1 MMKVAVLE
9 SLAVSTEKLAAL
21 EAPLAARGCE
31 FVHYE
36 RTADAAALANEVRDA
51 EVLILAN
58 MPLPAELAAQAER
71 LKYVDVAF
79 TGVDHVPMDL
89 FRARGIAVSNASGY
103 SNEAVPE
110 LAVGM
115 VLSILRNLRE
125 VERACRAGGTKAGL
139 VGTELKGKTV
149 GILGYGSIGSR
160 SGELFHAFGCRVVTS
175 EGHRI
180 KNRPDFLEVLP
191 QSEVLR
197 QSDVLVL
204 HTPLN
209 ERTRG
214 LIGKAELAMMKPTS
228 ILVNVA
234 RGPVVVTDDL
244 VEALNRGTIA
254 AAAVD
259 VFDREPPLDPDLPL
273 LHAPNTLF
281 TPHVAFATAE
291 SMELRA
297 EIVFDNLS
305 AFLDGEIRNRM
316 A

>member
-1 MMKVAVLE
+1 MKIAVLE
-9 SLAVSTEKLAAL
+9 SLAVSDEKLKAL
-21 EAPLAARGCE
+21 EAPLIVRGCS
-31 FVHYE
+31 FHHYE
-36 RTADAAALANEVRDA
+36 RTAERAELIREAKDAD
-51 EVLILAN
+51 VLMLAN
-58 MPLPAELAAQAER
+58 MPLPAEVVAAAEG
-71 LKYVDVAF
+71 LKYIDVAF
-79 TGVDHVPMDL
+79 TGVDHIPMDL
-89 FRARGIAVSNASGY
+89 CRARGIAVSNASGY

-115 VLSILRNLRE
+115 VLSILRNLRQ
-125 VERACRAGGTKAGL
+125 VEQACRAGGTKAGL

-160 SGELFHAFGCRVVTS
+160 SGELFHAFGCRIVTA

-191 QSEVLR
+191 QAEVLR
-197 QSDVLVL
+197 QADVLVL

-209 ERTRG
+209 EATRG
-214 LIGKAELAMMKPTS
+214 LIGKAELEMMKPTA

-244 VEALNRGTIA
+244 IEALNRGTIA

-259 VFDREPPLDPDLPL
+259 VFDREPPLDPALPL

-297 EIVFDNLS
+297 KIVFENL
-305 AFLDGEIRNRM
+305 AAYLDGEIRNRM

>member
-1 MMKVAVLE
+1 MKIAVLE
-9 SLAVSTEKLAAL
+9 SLAVSDEKLKAL
-21 EAPLAARGCE
+21 EAPLIARGCS
-31 FVHYE
+31 FHHYE
-36 RTADAAALANEVRDA
+36 RTAERAELIREAKDAD
-51 EVLILAN
+51 VLMLAN
-58 MPLPAELAAQAER
+58 MPLPAEVVAAAEG
-71 LKYVDVAF
+71 LKYIDVAF
-79 TGVDHVPMDL
+79 TGVDHIPMDL
-89 FRARGIAVSNASGY
+89 CRARGIAVSNASGY

-115 VLSILRNLRE
+115 VLSILRNLRQ
-125 VERACRAGGTKAGL
+125 VEQACRAGGTKAGL

-160 SGELFHAFGCRVVTS
+160 SGELFHAFGCRIVTA

-191 QSEVLR
+191 QAEVLR
-197 QSDVLVL
+197 QADVLVL

-209 ERTRG
+209 EATRG
-214 LIGKAELAMMKPTS
+214 LIGKAELEMMKPTA

-244 VEALNRGTIA
+244 IEALNRGTIA

-259 VFDREPPLDPDLPL
+259 VFDREPPLDPALPL

-297 EIVFDNLS
+297 KIVFENL
-305 AFLDGEIRNRM
+305 AAYLDGEIRNRM
-316 A
+316 D

>member
-1 MMKVAVLE
+1 MKIAVLE
-9 SLAVSTEKLAAL
+9 SLAVSDEKLKAL
-21 EAPLAARGCE
+21 EAPLIVRGCS
-31 FVHYE
+31 FHHYE
-36 RTADAAALANEVRDA
+36 RTAERAELIREAKDAD
-51 EVLILAN
+51 VLMLAN
-58 MPLPAELAAQAER
+58 MPLPAEVVAAAEG
-71 LKYVDVAF
+71 LKYIDVAF
-79 TGVDHVPMDL
+79 TGVDHIPMDL
-89 FRARGIAVSNASGY
+89 CRARGIAVSNASGY

-115 VLSILRNLRE
+115 VLSILRNLRQ
-125 VERACRAGGTKAGL
+125 VEQACRAGGTKAGL

-160 SGELFHAFGCRVVTS
+160 SGELFHAFGCRIVTA

-191 QSEVLR
+191 QAEVLR
-197 QSDVLVL
+197 QADVLVL

-209 ERTRG
+209 EATRG
-214 LIGKAELAMMKPTS
+214 LIGKAELEMMKPTA

-244 VEALNRGTIA
+244 IEALNRGTIA

-259 VFDREPPLDPDLPL
+259 VFDREPPLDPALPL

-297 EIVFDNLS
+297 KIVFENL
-305 AFLDGEIRNRM
+305 AAYLDGEIRNRM
-316 A
+316 D

>member
-9 SLAVSTEKLAAL
+9 SLAVSAEKLAAL

-58 MPLPAELAAQAER
+58 MPLPAEVAAQAER

-214 LIGKAELAMMKPTS
+214 LIGKAELA
-228 ILVNVA
+228 A
-234 RGPVVVTDDL
+234 GR
-244 VEALNRGTIA
+244 
-254 AAAVD
+254 
-259 VFDREPPLDPDLPL
+259 FL
-273 LHAPNTLF
+273 LHEGTRYLCRPS
-281 TPHVAFATAE
+281 E
-291 SMELRA
+291 RA
-297 EIVFDNLS
+297 GQYAGGD
-305 AFLDGEIRNRM
+305 RRQ
-316 A
+316 

>member
-1 MMKVAVLE
+1 MADKKKKNLE
-9 SLAVSTEKLAAL
+9 EAADGKKLAAL

-58 MPLPAELAAQAER
+58 MPLPAEVAAQAER

-191 QSEVLR
+191 QTEVLR
-197 QSDVLVL
+197 Q
-204 HTPLN
+204 
-209 ERTRG
+209 
-214 LIGKAELAMMKPTS
+214 
-228 ILVNVA
+228 A

>member
-1 MMKVAVLE
+1 MKIAVLE
-9 SLAVSTEKLAAL
+9 SLAVSDEKLKAL
-21 EAPLAARGCE
+21 EAPLIVRGCS
-31 FVHYE
+31 FHHYE
-36 RTADAAALANEVRDA
+36 RTAERAELIREAKDAD
-51 EVLILAN
+51 VLMLAN
-58 MPLPAELAAQAER
+58 MPLPAEVVAAAEG
-71 LKYVDVAF
+71 LKYIDVAF
-79 TGVDHVPMDL
+79 TGVDHIPMDL
-89 FRARGIAVSNASGY
+89 CRARGIAVSNASGY

-115 VLSILRNLRE
+115 VLSILRNLRQ
-125 VERACRAGGTKAGL
+125 VEQACRAGGTKAGL

-160 SGELFHAFGCRVVTS
+160 SGELFHAFGCRIVTA

-191 QSEVLR
+191 KAEVLR
-197 QSDVLVL
+197 QADVLVL

-209 ERTRG
+209 EATRG
-214 LIGKAELAMMKPTS
+214 LIGKAELEMMKPTA

-244 VEALNRGTIA
+244 IEALNRGTIA

-259 VFDREPPLDPDLPL
+259 VFDREPPLDPALPL

-297 EIVFDNLS
+297 KIVFENL
-305 AFLDGEIRNRM
+305 AAYLDGEIRNRM

>member
-9 SLAVSTEKLAAL
+9 SLAVSAEKLAAL

-160 SGELFHAFGCRVVTS
+160 SGELFHAFGCRIVTS

-191 QSEVLR
+191 VGRAGFAHPAQR
-197 QSDVLVL
+197 AHTGSDRKSGAGNDEAHVD
-204 HTPLN
+204 PGQ
-209 ERTRG
+209 RG
-214 LIGKAELAMMKPTS
+214 
-228 ILVNVA
+228 A
-234 RGPVVVTDDL
+234 RPRRCDRRSGRSPEPGHDC
-244 VEALNRGTIA
+244 RGC
-254 AAAVD
+254 
-259 VFDREPPLDPDLPL
+259 RGRL
-273 LHAPNTLF
+273 
-281 TPHVAFATAE
+281 
-291 SMELRA
+291 
-297 EIVFDNLS
+297 
-305 AFLDGEIRNRM
+305 
-316 A
+316 

>member
-1 MMKVAVLE
+1 MKIAVLE
-9 SLAVSTEKLAAL
+9 SLAVSDEKLKAL
-21 EAPLAARGCE
+21 EAPLIARGCS
-31 FVHYE
+31 FHHYE
-36 RTADAAALANEVRDA
+36 RTAERAELIREAKDAD
-51 EVLILAN
+51 VLMLAN
-58 MPLPAELAAQAER
+58 MPLPAEVVAAAEG
-71 LKYVDVAF
+71 LKYIDVAF
-79 TGVDHVPMDL
+79 TGVDHIPMDL
-89 FRARGIAVSNASGY
+89 CRARGIAVSNASGY

-115 VLSILRNLRE
+115 VLSILRNLRQ
-125 VERACRAGGTKAGL
+125 VEQACRAGGTKAGL

-160 SGELFHAFGCRVVTS
+160 SGELFHAFGCRIVTA

-191 QSEVLR
+191 QAEVLR
-197 QSDVLVL
+197 QADVLVL

-209 ERTRG
+209 EATRG
-214 LIGKAELAMMKPTS
+214 LIGKAELEMMKPTS

-244 VEALNRGTIA
+244 IEALNRGTIA

-259 VFDREPPLDPDLPL
+259 VFDREPPLDPALPL

-297 EIVFDNLS
+297 KIVFENL
-305 AFLDGEIRNRM
+305 AAYLDGEIRNRM
-316 A
+316 D

>member
-1 MMKVAVLE
+1 MKIAVLE
-9 SLAVSTEKLAAL
+9 SLAVSDEKLKAL
-21 EAPLAARGCE
+21 EAPLIVRGCS
-31 FVHYE
+31 FHHYE
-36 RTADAAALANEVRDA
+36 RTAERAELIREAKDAD
-51 EVLILAN
+51 VLMLAN
-58 MPLPAELAAQAER
+58 MPLPAEVVAAAEG
-71 LKYVDVAF
+71 LKYIDVAF
-79 TGVDHVPMDL
+79 TGVDHIPMDL
-89 FRARGIAVSNASGY
+89 CRARGIAVSNASGY

-115 VLSILRNLRE
+115 VLSILRNLRQ
-125 VERACRAGGTKAGL
+125 VEQACRAGGTKAGL

-160 SGELFHAFGCRVVTS
+160 SGELFHAFGCRIVTA

-191 QSEVLR
+191 QAEVLR
-197 QSDVLVL
+197 QADVLVL

-209 ERTRG
+209 EATRG
-214 LIGKAELAMMKPTS
+214 LIGKAELEMMKPTA

-244 VEALNRGTIA
+244 IEALNRGTIA

-259 VFDREPPLDPDLPL
+259 VFDREPPLDPALPL

-291 SMELRA
+291 SMELHA
-297 EIVFDNLS
+297 KIVFENL
-305 AFLDGEIRNRM
+305 AAYLDGEIRNRM
-316 A
+316 D

>member
-1 MMKVAVLE
+1 MKIAVLE
-9 SLAVSTEKLAAL
+9 SLAVSDEKLKAL
-21 EAPLAARGCE
+21 EAPLIVRGCS
-31 FVHYE
+31 FHHYE
-36 RTADAAALANEVRDA
+36 RTAERAELIREAKDAD
-51 EVLILAN
+51 VLMLAN
-58 MPLPAELAAQAER
+58 MPLPAEVVAAAEG
-71 LKYVDVAF
+71 LKYIDVAF
-79 TGVDHVPMDL
+79 TGVDHIPMDL
-89 FRARGIAVSNASGY
+89 CRARGIAVSNASGY

-115 VLSILRNLRE
+115 VLSILRNLRQ
-125 VERACRAGGTKAGL
+125 VEQACRAGGTKAGL

-160 SGELFHAFGCRVVTS
+160 SGELFHAFGCRIVTA

-191 QSEVLR
+191 QAEVLR
-197 QSDVLVL
+197 QADVLVL

-209 ERTRG
+209 EATHG
-214 LIGKAELAMMKPTS
+214 LIGKAELEMMKPTA

-244 VEALNRGTIA
+244 IEALNRGTIA

-259 VFDREPPLDPDLPL
+259 VFDREPPLDPALPL

-297 EIVFDNLS
+297 KIVFENL
-305 AFLDGEIRNRM
+305 AAYLDGEIRNRM